1 MSLPNLLLL
10 ISDQQRADTLG
21 FRGRT
26 PCRTSHIDRLAEQGV
41 SFDRCIAP
49 SPICGPARAAMFG
62 GRYPHQLRGDIGE
75 DLHGISGRDHAGDMM
90 LNDYSLR
97 EPPLLTQLLK
107 DRGYHT
113 AYAGKWHLG
122 ADTIHEWFD
131 EAWGYSNKQY
141 IDWCAENGL
150 PDGWPLNDQ
159 SVRTGR
165 TPHMSIPVT
174 KVNPIDPAHSND
186 AWIADIALKQLAE
199 RPRDKPFF
207 QVCSFNGPH
216 PPFKIPEPYFSMYDA
231 SDVPEPPNFCP
242 APGEPGCK
250 AQSFYRLL
258 WEDYGDDWHRWQQ
271 SFAVYWG
278 FVTLIDDQVGR
289 LLGALDEE
297 GIMEETVVI
306 FCSDHGEMLGQHG
319 LWQKFQPYEESLRV
333 PLVVRAP
340 GGPAGIRSNA
350 GVSLVDLPPTL
361 LGLAGLEAPADWE
374 GVDLTPVCRD
384 GADGP
389 AENRLLFSEQKPL
402 GAFHGETDWR
412 LVTENRYK
420 YVWNR
425 GNRDE
430 LYDLEKDPWEMD
442 NRTEDI
448 STEKVL
454 NRLQEELRE
463 WMMRTEDALREEF
476 ERECLT
482 TK

>member
-1 MSLPNLLLL
+1 
-10 ISDQQRADTLG
+10 
-21 FRGRT
+21 
-26 PCRTSHIDRLAEQGV
+26 
-41 SFDRCIAP
+41 
-49 SPICGPARAAMFG
+49 MFG

-75 DLHGISGRDHAGDMM
+75 DLHGILGRDHAGDMM

-97 EPPLLTQLLK
+97 EPPLLTRILR

-113 AYAGKWHLG
+113 FYAGKWHLG
-122 ADTIHEWFD
+122 ADIIHDWFD
-131 EAWGYSNKQY
+131 EAWGYVNRKY
-141 IDWCAENGL
+141 VEWCIENGL

-231 SDVPEPPNFCP
+231 SGIPEPPNFRP
-242 APGEPGCK
+242 ASGEPGCK
-250 AQSFYRLL
+250 VHSFYRQL
-258 WEDYGDDWHRWQQ
+258 WRDHGEIWEAWRK

-289 LLGALDEE
+289 LLSVLEADGTLD
-297 GIMEETVVI
+297 ETVVI

-333 PLVVRAP
+333 PLVIRTP
-340 GGPAGIRSNA
+340 GGTDGVRSNA

-361 LGLAGLEAPADWE
+361 LGLAGLEAPADWV

-389 AENRLLFSEQKPL
+389 AQDRLLFSEQKTARCFP
-402 GAFHGETDWR
+402 WR
-412 LVTENRYK
+412 VGLAPRY
-420 YVWNR
+420 R
-425 GNRDE
+425 
-430 LYDLEKDPWEMD
+430 
-442 NRTEDI
+442 
-448 STEKVL
+448 
-454 NRLQEELRE
+454 
-463 WMMRTEDALREEF
+463 
-476 ERECLT
+476 
-482 TK
+482 

>member
-1 MSLPNLLLL
+1 
-10 ISDQQRADTLG
+10 
-21 FRGRT
+21 
-26 PCRTSHIDRLAEQGV
+26 
-41 SFDRCIAP
+41 
-49 SPICGPARAAMFG
+49 MFG

-75 DLHGISGRDHAGDMM
+75 DLHGIEGRDHAGDMM

-97 EPPLLTQLLK
+97 EPPLLTRILR

-113 AYAGKWHLG
+113 SYAGKWHLG
-122 ADTIHEWFD
+122 VDTIHAWFD
-131 EAWGYSNKQY
+131 EAWGYSNQQY

-159 SVRTGR
+159 SVRTDR
-165 TPHMSIPVT
+165 TPNMSIPVT

-186 AWIADIALKQLAE
+186 AWIADIALKQLLE
-199 RPRDKPFF
+199 RPSDKPFF

-231 SDVPEPPNFCP
+231 SDIREPHNFHP
-242 APGEPGCK
+242 ASGEPECK
-250 AQSFYRLL
+250 GQSFYRLL
-258 WEDYGDDWHRWQQ
+258 WQDHGEYWEAWRK

-289 LLGALDEE
+289 LLGALEAE
-297 GIMEETVVI
+297 GIMEDTAVI

-319 LWQKFQPYEESLRV
+319 LWQKFQPYEESLGV
-333 PLVVRAP
+333 PLVIRAP

-350 GVSLVDLPPTL
+350 GVSLIDLAPTL
-361 LGLAGLEAPADWE
+361 HGLAGIQPPADWE
-374 GVDLTPVCRD
+374 GRDLSSACRD
-384 GADGP
+384 GTAFP
-389 AENRLLFSEQKPL
+389 AQDRLLFSEQRPL
-402 GAFHGETDWR
+402 GAFHGESDWR
-412 LVTENRYK
+412 LVTDNRHK

-425 GNRDE
+425 GDRDE
-430 LYDLEKDPWEMD
+430 LYDLEQDPWEME
-442 NRTEDI
+442 NRTEDK

-463 WMMRTEDALREEF
+463 WMERTGDPLREEF